1 MSEEKKNDAVTNG
14 EEWTAERAFAD
25 IVSALENPEDY
36 TDQITA
42 VNSSFKEN
50 DPKDSTEIWKD
61 RYERLRD
68 DYRRRF
74 IEDTLYKS
82 STVDDKDDEDVNNES
97 ISIDDLDFNGMTE

>member
-1 MSEEKKNDAVTNG
+1 MGEDKKNDTVTNS

-36 TDQITA
+36 TEQITA

-50 DPKDSTEIWKD
+50 EPKDSIDWKD

-74 IEDTLYKS
+74 IEDTMYKS